1 MVPKGLCFSKILK
14 VLQPPQENST
24 VSVDH
29 ITMEEAGL
37 VLPLGFVPFSSIFL
51 PWILQKRKIKLHYNA
66 PVLEAIAKRQRLILK
81 DKTKRRRERERGQCC
96 NACEA
101 IISVL
106 PFHNNC
112 K

>member
-1 MVPKGLCFSKILK
+1 MVPKGLYFSKILK

-29 ITMEEAGL
+29 ITMEL
-37 VLPLGFVPFSSIFL
+37 LLGFVPFSSIFL

-106 PFHNNC
+106 PFHNN
-112 K
+112 